1 MVPANATHPVKKLIG
16 AARSLVVRT
25 GSGAPALLP
34 AAIPFQNDLEI
45 IAQER
50 PPRFMRS
57 TLYVLV
63 SLFVALIVIAS
74 VVKVDMVVV
83 AQGELATDTPT
94 VVLQPL
100 DRSIIRDLKV
110 KEGDVVT
117 KGEVL
122 ATLDPTFTQADV
134 ASLTAQQRTLVAQ
147 ISRAEAELKGAPYDV
162 GNSLDPDELLQAT
175 LYRDRQQQYTSRLK
189 SFDEEIS
196 QDQASIRTTQDDRDA
211 LVKQVEIAK
220 DLEKMRSELMATQ
233 SGSKLNYLDAVSNR
247 LRTEQ
252 EYQTAVNHLTE
263 LTHSL
268 QAKQADRQTFIDEWH
283 RDLLEELVK
292 LRTQTT
298 NIDESLTK
306 ATRINDLVVVT
317 APQDGVVLDI
327 ANRSVGSVL
336 QGGEPLITIVPSGA
350 ALIANISIN
359 SADVGYTTPGNDV
372 AVKVDAFP
380 YQRHGLLRG
389 RLRSIGEESFTPG
402 AQKQSTGASLGSV
415 GGTSLG
421 GAYHR
426 GQVELTKTDLQNLPK
441 GAHLIPGMTLTAE
454 IEVGR
459 RRIISYFLYPLI
471 RGFSEAIREP

>member
-1 MVPANATHPVKKLIG
+1 MKRLVG
-16 AARSLVVRT
+16 AVRALT
-25 GSGAPALLP
+25 VRSGAGGSPRLLP
-34 AAIPFQNDLEI
+34 AAIPFQNDLEV
-45 IAQER
+45 IAQEQ
-50 PPRFMRS
+50 PPRFMRG
-57 TLYVLV
+57 TLYVMA
-63 SLFVALIVIAS
+63 SLFVSLVVIAS

-83 AQGELATDTPT
+83 GQGQLATDTPT

-110 KEGDVVT
+110 KAGDVVT
-117 KGEVL
+117 KGEIL

-134 ASLTAQQRTLVAQ
+134 TSLTEQQRSMLAQ
-147 ISRAEAELKGAPYDV
+147 IRRAEAELKGAPYDTQ
-162 GNSLDPDELLQAT
+162 NSLDPDEVLQGT
-175 LYRDRQQQYTSRLK
+175 LFRDRQQQYMSRLK

-211 LVKQVEIAK
+211 LVKQVEISR

-247 LRTEQ
+247 LRVEQ
-252 EYQTAVNHLTE
+252 EYQTAINHLTE
-263 LTHSL
+263 LGHSL
-268 QAKQADRQTFIDEWH
+268 QAKQAERQTFIEEWH

-292 LRTQTT
+292 LRTQSTSL
-298 NIDESLTK
+298 DESLTK

-317 APQDGVVLDI
+317 APQDGVVLDV

-336 QGGEPLITIVPSGA
+336 QGGEPLVTIVPSDA
-350 ALIANISIN
+350 ALIANISIS

-372 AVKVDAFP
+372 AIKVDAFP

-389 RLRSIGEESFTPG
+389 RLRSISEESFSPG
-402 AQKQSTGASLGSV
+402 AQKSSDGSASSSM
-415 GGTSLG
+415 GGTSTG
-421 GAYHR
+421 GAFHR

-441 GAHLIPGMTLTAE
+441 GAHLIPGMTLSAE
-454 IEVGR
+454 IEVGK